1 MSDVVGVQTPG
12 GPTTGNHTRAVA
24 MLKRTTQPTID
35 LTSRST
41 AANDL
46 PVTFKPGLK
55 GGITEQ
61 ISAFGLAEQRT
72 QVQASGTLLHV

>member
-1 MSDVVGVQTPG
+1 MQTPG